1 MIEASVVICAHT
13 LDRWLNVATA
23 SVRRQTRPAR
33 EIILVVDNNE
43 ALLER
48 TQRAINGVVVTPLCG
63 CRTTGPGL
71 ATAPVLAFLD
81 DDAIADERW
90 LDELLLP
97 TPTHACLASAPA
109 SSLYGANLGPGGFL
123 CRKPDFG

>member
-1 MIEASVVICAHT
+1 MTEASVVICAQT

-33 EIILVVDNNE
+33 EIILVDNNE
-43 ALLER
+43 ALLGR
-48 TQRAINGVVVTPLCG
+48 TQREINGVVVTPLCG
-63 CRTTGPGL
+63 CRTTGAGSS
-71 ATAPVLAFLD
+71 TAPVLAFLD

-90 LDELLLP
+90 LDELLMP

-123 CRKPDFG
+123 CRKPDSG